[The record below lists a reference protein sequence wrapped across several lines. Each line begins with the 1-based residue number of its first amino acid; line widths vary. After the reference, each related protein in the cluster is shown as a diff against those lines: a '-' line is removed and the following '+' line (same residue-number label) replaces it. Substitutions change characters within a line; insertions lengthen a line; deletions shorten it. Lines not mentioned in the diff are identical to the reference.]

1 MPIKLAKMVFKDV
14 GKYGGRLFRFY
25 FIKDGEKSD
34 TMVRSY
40 VGFLEELD
48 NAWGNTLV
56 VVEKVYKWNRK
67 SKTEWK
73 YFTAEEQIAYVIHKV
88 TGFAVHPSWVNISH
102 KSGLAPFLRGQLSQ
116 YIDYIIPY
124 SDYYTVDI
132 SFGAYTK
139 QSDKDKWLRLLQLLN
154 DAMFYCEKSEMGQA
168 LSNYLETEKW

>member
-48 NAWGNTLV
+48 NAWGETLV
-56 VVEKVYKWNRK
+56 VVEKIYKWNRK

-73 YFTAEEQIAYVIHKV
+73 YFTTEEQIAYVVNQFVNYDAVPFNKV
-88 TGFAVHPSWVNISH
+88 KIERRSY
-102 KSGLAPFLRGQLSQ
+102 LSDVFC
-116 YIDYIIPY
+116 YAFSMSSPI
-124 SDYYTVDI
+124 YYTVQ
-132 SFGAYTK
+132 FTWYKAPNKETE
-139 QSDKDKWLRLLQLLN
+139 DKMRKILDLFRNL
-154 DAMFYCEKSEMGQA
+154 MFSCEKEEIGQT
-168 LSNYLETEKW
+168 LYDYLKSVEW